1 MMSKRILST
10 VVIVIG
16 LFVVTSAR
24 GQSLTTGAIV
34 GSIQDATGAAVPKAQ
49 VTVLSKER
57 GFTRTTES
65 NAEGYYV
72 APQLDPGNYTVTV
85 QAAGFQTISRENIRL
100 AVGHS
105 VNINFQLQV
114 GSVSEK
120 VDVIAERA
128 PLIEPTNPNTATTF
142 DARQLADL
150 PNPGND
156 LSYVANFT
164 PGVIG
169 NVAFTNSATAG
180 NFEFNGLGS
189 GTNDF
194 TVDGLDANDPFFN
207 LNLRGASGLQLGLNA
222 VQ

>member
-1 MMSKRILST
+1 MMSKRILA
-10 VVIVIG
+10 VVAIEVA

-49 VTVLSKER
+49 VTALSKER

-85 QAAGFQTISRENIRL
+85 QAVGFQTISRENITL

-105 VNINFQLQV
+105 VNISFQLQV

-128 PLIEPTNPNTATTF
+128 PLIEPSNPNTTTTLNATE
-142 DARQLADL
+142 LANI

-156 LSYVANFT
+156 LSYVANLA
-164 PGVIG
+164 PGALINTG
-169 NVAFTNSATAG
+169 PAG
-180 NFEFNGLGS
+180 GVTS
-189 GTNDF
+189 
-194 TVDGLDANDPFFN
+194 
-207 LNLRGASGLQLGLNA
+207 
-222 VQ
+222 

>member
-1 MMSKRILST
+1 MMSKRILAT
-10 VVIVIG
+10 VVAGMG
-16 LFVVTSAR
+16 LFVVTNAR

-34 GSIQDATGAAVPKAQ
+34 GSIQDVIGAGVPKAQ
-49 VTVLSKER
+49 VRVLRKER

-85 QAAGFQTISRENIRL
+85 QAAGFQTISRENISL

-128 PLIEPTNPNTATTF
+128 PLIEPSNPNTTTTF
-142 DARQLADL
+142 SPTQLADL

-156 LSYVANFT
+156 LSYVVNLA
-164 PGVIG
+164 
-169 NVAFTNSATAG
+169 AG
-180 NFEFNGLGS
+180 AIMNT
-189 GTNDF
+189 GT
-194 TVDGLDANDPFFN
+194 TT
-207 LNLRGASGLQLGLNA
+207 
-222 VQ
+222 